1 MDDMVERITPEWLM
15 VKNFTQLKF
24 ILWDTVLT
32 TLVAM
37 FVGEAYKM
45 QGEYY

>member
-32 TLVAM
+32 TFSSDVRGRGL
-37 FVGEAYKM
+37 
-45 QGEYY
+45 